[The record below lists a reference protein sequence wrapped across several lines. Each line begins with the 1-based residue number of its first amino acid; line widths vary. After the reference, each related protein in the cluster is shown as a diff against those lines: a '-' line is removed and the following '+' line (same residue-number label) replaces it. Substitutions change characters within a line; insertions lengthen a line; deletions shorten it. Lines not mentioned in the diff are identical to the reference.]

1 MSFTVAVAGKGG
13 TGKTTVM
20 ALIIRHLLK
29 NGAKSVLAI
38 DADPNAN
45 LNQAL
50 GLPSSQSV
58 ADIIDDT
65 KEKQMSGLPGGMSK
79 DRYIE
84 YRLQDCLI
92 ESKGVDL
99 LMMGRPEGPGCYCY
113 ANALLRD
120 HIGRLSRSYQY
131 IVMDN
136 EAGMEHLSRRTTRK
150 ADILLIVTDHSQV
163 GLRSAFR
170 IYDVA
175 KELKLEI
182 KKAGLV
188 INRVHGE
195 ISTSILEEIK
205 KKDLPLFGSIAY
217 DEKIEEADLKG
228 TSILNLPDDSPAV
241 KAVDSLMSSLFKKV
255 ERNKVE
261 QASSL

>member
-1 MSFTVAVAGKGG
+1 
-13 TGKTTVM
+13 
-20 ALIIRHLLK
+20 
-29 NGAKSVLAI
+29 
-38 DADPNAN
+38 
-45 LNQAL
+45 
-50 GLPSSQSV
+50 
-58 ADIIDDT
+58 
-65 KEKQMSGLPGGMSK
+65 
-79 DRYIE
+79 
-84 YRLQDCLI
+84 
-92 ESKGVDL
+92 VDL

-182 KKAGLV
+182 KKAGIIV
-188 INRVHGE
+188 NRVRGE
-195 ISTSILEEIK
+195 VSPLILEEIQK
-205 KKDLPLFGSIAY
+205 KGLPFFGSIAY

-228 TSILNLPDDSPAV
+228 TSVLSLPEDSPAV
-241 KAVDSLMSSLFKKV
+241 EAVDSLMSFLFKK
-255 ERNKVE
+255 EE
-261 QASSL
+261 QASNL